1 MTRAHW
7 IVLALAVMFVPGL
20 FAEKYSQCR
29 ELSFEY
35 QPSFLV
41 LHRATGTGRE
51 AVFRSVRHDAG
62 QMH

>member
-51 AVFRSVRHDAG
+51 AVFR
-62 QMH
+62 